1 MINYIDKKNTYI
13 DENVEIGD
21 NCLIYPGVTIIGK
34 TIIGNNCTI
43 YPNSFIKDSIIGNN
57 TTIYTSY
64 IINSQ
69 LGNNNI
75 IGPFA
80 NIRENNYTADNVKI
94 GSFVEIKNCNISID
108 SKVPHLAYLGD
119 THIGKNCNIGCGVIT
134 ANFDG
139 KRKNETNIS
148 DNVFI
153 GCSSTLVAPINIG
166 ENVFIAA
173 GSTITDNI
181 PNNNFSIARS
191 KQETKLR
198 KHTSSI

>member
-21 NCLIYPGVTIIGK
+21 NCLIYPGVTIMGK

-69 LGNNNI
+69 LGN
-75 IGPFA
+75 
-80 NIRENNYTADNVKI
+80 ADNVKI

-119 THIGKNCNIGCGVIT
+119 TQIGKNCNIGCGVIT

>member
-21 NCLIYPGVTIIGK
+21 NCLIYPGVTIMGK

-94 GSFVEIKNCNISID
+94 FSIVEIKNCILFLNI
-108 SKVPHLAYLGD
+108 
-119 THIGKNCNIGCGVIT
+119 TFFN
-134 ANFDG
+134 
-139 KRKNETNIS
+139 
-148 DNVFI
+148 
-153 GCSSTLVAPINIG
+153 INIY
-166 ENVFIAA
+166 
-173 GSTITDNI
+173 
-181 PNNNFSIARS
+181 
-191 KQETKLR
+191 
-198 KHTSSI
+198 